1 MYLCNMKNY
10 LKQFSLR
17 GKVAFVT
24 GGVGLLGKEI
34 TKALVDANGK
44 VVILDIDQKKAEEF
58 QQQLKTEGFD
68 VGFEIFDVTD
78 LKQIDQAINILHK
91 KYGAIDVWV
100 NSAYPRTPDWGEKV
114 ENLSL
119 ESFQKNVDM
128 HLNSYSWISRK
139 VCLIMKQQK
148 GGSLINFGSIYGV
161 VGNDF
166 TVYEGTTMSS
176 PMGYSAIKG
185 GIVNLSRFLASYFGQ
200 YNVRVNTICPG
211 GVLNNQNEK
220 FVKNYSKKT
229 PLKRMCNPEEVAG
242 AVLFLATEAS
252 SYVTGITLMIDGG
265 WTAI

>member
-1 MYLCNMKNY
+1 MNNY
-10 LKQFSLR
+10 LKKFSLE
-17 GKVAFVT
+17 GKIAFVT
-24 GGVGLLGKEI
+24 GGVGLLGKEV
-34 TKALVDANGK
+34 TRALAHSGGK
-44 VVILDIDQKKAEEF
+44 VIILDIDQKKAKEY
-58 QQQLKTEGFD
+58 QQQLKKEGSNVEVEKFD
-68 VGFEIFDVTD
+68 ITA
-78 LKQIDQAINILHK
+78 LKQIDQAIDDLHK

-100 NSAYPRTPDWGEKV
+100 NSAYPRTSDWGERV

-139 VCLIMKQQK
+139 VCLIMKEQK

-166 TVYEGTTMSS
+166 SVYEGTQISS

-185 GIVNLSRFLASYFGQ
+185 GIVNLTRFLASYFGE
-200 YNVRVNTICPG
+200 YNVRVNTVCPG
-211 GVLNNQNEK
+211 GVFDNQNET

-229 PLKRMCNPEEVAG
+229 PLKRMCNPEEVAS
-242 AVLFLATEAS
+242 AVLFLATDAS

-265 WTAI
+265 WTAV